1 MEDKKIET
9 PEEIKE
15 TELTTVKA
23 PWWKTALRIGGYVLS
38 AVAGGVAG
46 LLIGGHIGGDDDD
59 ESPAED
65 TPE

>member
-15 TELTTVKA
+15 TELTTVKT
-23 PWWKTALRIGGYVLS
+23 PWWKTALRIGGY
-38 AVAGGVAG
+38 
-46 LLIGGHIGGDDDD
+46 D

>member
-15 TELTTVKA
+15 TELTTVKT

-38 AVAGGVAG
+38 AVGGVVAG
-46 LLIGGHIGGDDDD
+46 LLIGGHVGGDDED